1 MEVNTQASGTGGKD
15 NLAYWPEIV
24 QVQQRWERAS
34 DEARKDKQKWVDE
47 VENIVG
53 KTRIYVWHFGE
64 SNPLGSAKRK
74 LLTDD
79 FGFRMFCP
87 VGVNQSRTFE
97 GPSVVITNR
106 PCMLFPR
113 KMPGDGAYFVA
124 LWTGVSGE
132 FDELVTLVG
141 PQLDRRAA
149 ELSPV
154 ERAILAIGA
163 WELKHRHEI
172 PYRVVINEA
181 VELAKSYGGT
191 DGYKF
196 VNGVLD
202 KMAAEM
208 RAAEIGAPAAAR
220 NPSAVDAV

>member
-1 MEVNTQASGTGGKD
+1 VRTTPRRRAREFVLQGLYQRQLSGNAPEAIRAQIEEASG
-15 NLAYWPEIV
+15 
-24 QVQQRWERAS
+24 
-34 DEARKDKQKWVDE
+34 
-47 VENIVG
+47 
-53 KTRIYVWHFGE
+53 
-64 SNPLGSAKRK
+64 
-74 LLTDD
+74 
-79 FGFRMFCP
+79 
-87 VGVNQSRTFE
+87 
-97 GPSVVITNR
+97 
-106 PCMLFPR
+106 FP
-113 KMPGDGAYFVA
+113 KADGAYFDA
-124 LWTGVSGE
+124 LWTGVAGE
-132 FDELVTLVG
+132 FDELVTLFG

-220 NPSAVDAV
+220 GPSVVDAV